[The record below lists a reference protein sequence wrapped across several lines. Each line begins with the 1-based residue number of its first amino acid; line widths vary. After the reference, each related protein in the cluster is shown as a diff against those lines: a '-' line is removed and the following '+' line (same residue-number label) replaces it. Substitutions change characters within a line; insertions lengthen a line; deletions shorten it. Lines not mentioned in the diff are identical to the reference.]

1 MCYFIDEPHIYH
13 TPFGT
18 TTVRPEWICNSTTS
32 LLPENYSLSGL
43 YSWRE
48 LLKKA
53 EKEAVGD
60 VEVFTKKSDNAGEHI
75 VACNN
80 KYDLTI
86 DRILKTLSAVK
97 GKLMLD
103 VAPIHIKEIQC
114 KMTPAVRKNIIAAS
128 KKLRMYGKKPPI
140 IVRFDE
146 YGNRLPD
153 EIDLET
159 SNGITLT
166 IVEPE
171 LYGEFYIELKAIEF
185 SSYYQVNNGYE
196 ITSWDGMP
204 F

>member
-1 MCYFIDEPHIYH
+1 MGDFFDESHVYH

-18 TTVRPEWICNSTTS
+18 TMVRPEWICNSTTTFS
-32 LLPENYSLSGL
+32 PENYSLSG
-43 YSWRE
+43 WRE
-48 LLKKA
+48 LSKKA

-140 IVRFDE
+140 IARFDE

-185 SSYYQVNNGYE
+185 SSYYQMNNGYE
-196 ITSWDGMP
+196 ITSWDGLP